1 MTRSSVTSPADPT
14 YRLYELTEK
23 AATTLTVKGTSD
35 GVADEAVD
43 VVCTRG
49 AVIGLVADN
58 VPLSGDGTFTTD
70 VALSAV
76 PRGGCILRA
85 VPHLYRGKELQP
97 FDGPL
102 VAVTY
107 YDPNDFPVP
116 VRGAERPAVADY
128 YVETGHRRGRA
139 ELRSARQPRAQGP
152 ARCPPRGARHLYP

>member
-1 MTRSSVTSPADPT
+1 MPLTLRRALLLAGFAAALAPASAEATVTRSSVTSPADPT

-43 VVCTRG
+43 VACTRG
-49 AVIGLVADN
+49 AVIGLVADD

-97 FDGPL
+97 S
-102 VAVTY
+102 T
-107 YDPNDFPVP
+107 
-116 VRGAERPAVADY
+116 VRWSP
-128 YVETGHRRGRA
+128 
-139 ELRSARQPRAQGP
+139 
-152 ARCPPRGARHLYP
+152 